1 LTYKNNEAQLPL
13 KIALMILDFL
23 EKQSNF
29 NLKQFLEKKGITPNL
44 IAQDDFTVG
53 MSFLKEPILGV
64 LNEQKDYTILYNL
77 AKYSTPNN
85 LGILGYLMIHSKD
98 VQEALSKFCKYYA
111 LIGKKMKLECVLGDI
126 FVVYI
131 Y

>member
-1 LTYKNNEAQLPL
+1 
-13 KIALMILDFL
+13 MILDFL

-85 LGILGYLMIHSKD
+85 LVMTIKRGNYKSAGMDMVSVQLPGGLGQAFADQLRIATYAEDKKGIRL
-98 VQEALSKFCKYYA
+98 
-111 LIGKKMKLECVLGDI
+111 
-126 FVVYI
+126 
-131 Y
+131 